1 MISSLFVLL
10 TFHLEVPG
18 SPVVRTR
25 HFHCQDPGSN
35 SGWGSKTL
43 HAEETLRTVHLF
55 HDTREPPST
64 LLPSRAHSS
73 LSQGDGVQG
82 RALDLPGPEGS
93 ARYRFSRDLGTA
105 QQGLN
110 SPAFHS
116 PHFWGLIAPVEVDF
130 VPLSELDLPHLLSK
144 QEYCPFPHKK
154 DSFGMKH

>member
-1 MISSLFVLL
+1 MEF
-10 TFHLEVPG
+10 PG
-18 SPVVRTR
+18 CPVVRTR
-25 HFHCQDPGSN
+25 RFHYQDPGSN
-35 SGWGSKTL
+35 PGCGSKTL

-55 HDTREPPST
+55 RDTREPPSS

-73 LSQGDGVQG
+73 LSQRDGVQG

-105 QQGLN
+105 QQSL
-110 SPAFHS
+110 SFPAFYS
-116 PHFWGLIAPVEVDF
+116 PCIWGLIAPVEADF
-130 VPLSELDLPHLLSK
+130 VLLSELNPPHLLSK